1 MSSQK
6 TISTAF
12 PSIQETS
19 HELGVSDARVRTLRV
34 LLGDAVPGFRIGLK
48 QKATKKTKGYTVLSG
63 KKKATKKTK
72 AYRKGRSKQL

>member
-6 TISTAF
+6 TISSAF

-19 HELGVSDARVRTLRV
+19 HELGVSDARVRMLRI
-34 LLGDAVPGFRIGLK
+34 LLGDAVPGFRIGLQ
-48 QKATKKTKGYTVLSG
+48 QKATKKNNGYTILSG